1 MNALL
6 HELVV
11 VGVFSGEQPFPA
23 PYGFDW
29 QPIPDGIVVTQGMIF
44 LNDKFNSGNYSD
56 FLNTKRV
63 DSRNHQKRSAYDLSQ
78 ITQKQ

>member
-11 VGVFSGEQPFPA
+11 VGVFSVEQLFPP
-23 PYGFDW
+23 PYGCVW
-29 QPIPDGIVVTQGMIF
+29 QSIPEGIVVIPGMIF

-63 DSRNHQKRSAYDLSQ
+63 DSRNLKKTIAEVLSQ
-78 ITQKQ
+78 MTQKQ